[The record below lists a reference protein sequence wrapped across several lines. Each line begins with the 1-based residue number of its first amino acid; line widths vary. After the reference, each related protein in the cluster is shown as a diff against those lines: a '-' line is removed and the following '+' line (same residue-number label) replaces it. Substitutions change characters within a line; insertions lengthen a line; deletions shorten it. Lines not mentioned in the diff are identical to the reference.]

1 MHVDFIIIGA
11 QKCGTSSLHAIL
23 DAHPMLVGSRPK
35 EPHFFSLSKD
45 WRADLPRYHEC
56 FEQRAGALYFEASTT
71 YTFYPHRN
79 LHIWDDIFE
88 YNPEM
93 RIIYLVRNPVDRIV
107 SSYMHTFERG
117 YFDSDLKE
125 AVIKERFLIDLTRYY
140 TQISPYI
147 RKFGRG
153 KILIIDFE
161 DFIQKRGD
169 VLRKIAGFLEI
180 DPDGFRNYES
190 VHHNV
195 SVGGNK
201 MHHKFDN
208 PTLAMRLM
216 RRYLPP
222 LWRKVTDNSK
232 RRFKEKIKPD
242 HELREMII
250 NILELEMRELQTL
263 MNKDLSKWISMEN

>member
-1 MHVDFIIIGA
+1 
-11 QKCGTSSLHAIL
+11 
-23 DAHPMLVGSRPK
+23 
-35 EPHFFSLSKD
+35 
-45 WRADLPRYHEC
+45 
-56 FEQRAGALYFEASTT
+56 
-71 YTFYPHRN
+71 
-79 LHIWDDIFE
+79 
-88 YNPEM
+88 
-93 RIIYLVRNPVDRIV
+93 
-107 SSYMHTFERG
+107 MHTFERG